1 MQTVRLT
8 KARTFELDPN
18 KKYLIQ
24 IKEGVFEH
32 GTLQQLEH
40 KLHNIGIKNFVIV
53 ELPKNQHLKI
63 VEAA

>member
-24 IKEGVFEH
+24 VKEGALDVSQGQSLMDE
-32 GTLQQLEH
+32 L
-40 KLHNIGIKNFVIV
+40 KRIGIKNVV
-53 ELPKNQHLKI
+53 VVVLPKNQHLKI
-63 VEAA
+63 VEAE

>member
-18 KKYLIQ
+18 KKYIIQ
-24 IKEGVFEH
+24 VKSGVVDLER
-32 GTLQQLEH
+32 LQD
-40 KLHNIGIKNFVIV
+40 KLRSMGMKDFVIV

-63 VEAA
+63 VEAQ